1 MLLASIRFALRALQ
15 RRLDVTAV
23 NVIGLTV
30 GLACSAMLLAV
41 IGLASLVAYLTR
53 LRMNEIGIRKALG
66 GSVVGILLLLNRE
79 YVQIVGLSALV
90 GAPLAGWIA
99 HAWLDQFAYQVSLS
113 PVPFL
118 VTGAAAFVVALVAVS
133 LQALPA
139 ARVDP
144 AKVLRGE

>member
-30 GLACSAMLLAV
+30 GLACCAMLLAV

-99 HAWLDQFAYQVSLS
+99 HA
-113 PVPFL
+113 
-118 VTGAAAFVVALVAVS
+118 
-133 LQALPA
+133 
-139 ARVDP
+139 
-144 AKVLRGE
+144 